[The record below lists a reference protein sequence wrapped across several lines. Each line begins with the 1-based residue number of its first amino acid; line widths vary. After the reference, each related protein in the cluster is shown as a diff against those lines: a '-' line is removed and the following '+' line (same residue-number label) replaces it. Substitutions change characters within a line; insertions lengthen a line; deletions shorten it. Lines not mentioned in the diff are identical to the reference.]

1 MITNTNAAQVANNL
15 IAVAEDQAFEAWYKQ
30 DCLVGGVN
38 ARIAARAA
46 WNARAALTTA
56 EAVPLEGWVMVP
68 VELAERVQESL
79 GEFLMD
85 HGWSQRDMD
94 TSDEF
99 GAVLL
104 AADPKAEPVPAGE
117 YPPLPTGSAWCGD
130 DDVRDFGA
138 GPGESALMF
147 EPTQTQHVPLFTA
160 GQMRA
165 YVDADRAMR
174 AQAAPA
180 VGGYPVSIVN
190 LFSKM
195 PKMVIFPD
203 GTFPEGCP
211 PPPMTPENLWKV
223 LHAASEFGG
232 TVVWGDAHLAAPA
245 AVAGPGTYVQL
256 VPDHCDRI
264 VWRNH
269 YHRLPLESAVP
280 TTQAAPQPAVQQG
293 DELPREDFAWLVVQ
307 EACETEPA
315 DEDDP
320 ECIRILRRDL
330 KSAVLSAF
338 LRHDAA
344 HPAAPVAQG
353 DALID
358 FIESAGSVHIHRVRA
373 GFNGPIRWDVEYGY
387 EDAKVSGRTL
397 RDALS
402 GVLKAGAASAAKELG
417 A

>member
-1 MITNTNAAQVANNL
+1 MTTNTNAAQVANNL

-56 EAVPLEGWVMVP
+56 AAVPPEGFVMVP

-94 TSDEF
+94 TSDDF

-104 AADPKAEPVPAGE
+104 AAAPKAEPV
-117 YPPLPTGSAWCGD
+117 
-130 DDVRDFGA
+130 
-138 GPGESALMF
+138 
-147 EPTQTQHVPLFTA
+147 
-160 GQMRA
+160 
-165 YVDADRAMR
+165 
-174 AQAAPA
+174 
-180 VGGYPVSIVN
+180 
-190 LFSKM
+190 
-195 PKMVIFPD
+195 
-203 GTFPEGCP
+203 
-211 PPPMTPENLWKV
+211 
-223 LHAASEFGG
+223 
-232 TVVWGDAHLAAPA
+232 
-245 AVAGPGTYVQL
+245 
-256 VPDHCDRI
+256 
-264 VWRNH
+264 
-269 YHRLPLESAVP
+269 
-280 TTQAAPQPAVQQG
+280 PAVQQG

-353 DALID
+353 DA
-358 FIESAGSVHIHRVRA
+358 E
-373 GFNGPIRWDVEYGY
+373 
-387 EDAKVSGRTL
+387 
-397 RDALS
+397 
-402 GVLKAGAASAAKELG
+402 AAAREAHSRR
-417 A
+417 

>member
-1 MITNTNAAQVANNL
+1 MTTNTNAALDEYANPLNL
-15 IAVAEDQAFEAWYKQ
+15 DADANGVRRIWREPGSDTPDAYNGFEM
-30 DCLVGGVN
+30 
-38 ARIAARAA
+38 
-46 WNARAALTTA
+46 ARAALTTA
-56 EAVPLEGWVMVP
+56 AAVPPEGFVMVP

-94 TSDEF
+94 TSDDF

-104 AADPKAEPVPAGE
+104 AADPKAEPV
-117 YPPLPTGSAWCGD
+117 
-130 DDVRDFGA
+130 
-138 GPGESALMF
+138 
-147 EPTQTQHVPLFTA
+147 
-160 GQMRA
+160 
-165 YVDADRAMR
+165 
-174 AQAAPA
+174 
-180 VGGYPVSIVN
+180 
-190 LFSKM
+190 
-195 PKMVIFPD
+195 
-203 GTFPEGCP
+203 
-211 PPPMTPENLWKV
+211 
-223 LHAASEFGG
+223 
-232 TVVWGDAHLAAPA
+232 
-245 AVAGPGTYVQL
+245 
-256 VPDHCDRI
+256 
-264 VWRNH
+264 
-269 YHRLPLESAVP
+269 
-280 TTQAAPQPAVQQG
+280 PAVQQG

>member
-1 MITNTNAAQVANNL
+1 MTTNTNAALAQLRHLYANMMGGEVRDTAQTKRMAQGL
-15 IAVAEDQAFEAWYKQ
+15 LAPAIEALEQ
-30 DCLVGGVN
+30 
-38 ARIAARAA
+38 
-46 WNARAALTTA
+46 AALTTA
-56 EAVPLEGWVMVP
+56 AAVPPEGWVMVP

-245 AVAGPGTYVQL
+245 AVAGPSEAPEG
-256 VPDHCDRI
+256 
-264 VWRNH
+264 WRNKFAEAV
-269 YHRLPLESAVP
+269 YADLEAADNQDVPLEEYPARILKALDSIVGPRHP
-280 TTQAAPQPAVQQG
+280 TVIHWRNDAIQACIAIAYKYCRDPESFQYLKQDLQALIFAAPKV
-293 DELPREDFAWLVVQ
+293 
-307 EACETEPA
+307 
-315 DEDDP
+315 
-320 ECIRILRRDL
+320 
-330 KSAVLSAF
+330 
-338 LRHDAA
+338 
-344 HPAAPVAQG
+344 APVAQG
-353 DALID
+353 DAKDPL
-358 FIESAGSVHIHRVRA
+358 
-373 GFNGPIRWDVEYGY
+373 
-387 EDAKVSGRTL
+387 
-397 RDALS
+397 
-402 GVLKAGAASAAKELG
+402 AGAAQWLLQAIDGCNISDLQSHLKIGFNRAERLMQDALAARSQAKEG